1 MHKKMMGAALAIVMA
16 SAALS
21 PVAMAASR
29 YEILQEGDKDG
40 SVYTL
45 QEYLSDKGLLDVD
58 PTGYYGSLTEQA
70 VISFQESAGLS
81 TDGKAG
87 PATLSKLLGSA
98 YDGVTYSGSLN
109 NDMFQYGDEALAVG
123 DIQRRLM
130 ELGYIELSEFTS
142 YYGSITEDGVRR
154 FQRANKLHVDGIAGS
169 ATLKRMFSSSATAY
183 TMYPDDTGND
193 VTRLQKRLAELNYFK
208 QDATGFYG
216 PYTTEAVVAFQK
228 RNDLSADGIA
238 GPKTLD
244 KLYSADAKS
253 AAKASSSSSSSSS
266 ESKEEQKK
274 EDTNKEQTSSSSSS
288 GDVDS
293 VIKLAKSKL
302 GCKYVWSTEGPS
314 TFDCSGFVYYTLK
327 SNGVSVSR
335 LSADGFSNVSSW
347 DKISSI
353 SSLKKGD
360 LVFFRSPSSSRIS
373 HTGIYIGGGQ
383 FIHASSGAG
392 KVIISDINSN
402 YYSSNFVRGR
412 RPNY

>member
-45 QEYLSDKGLLDVD
+45 QEYLADKGLLNVD

-98 YDGVTYSGSLN
+98 YDGVTYSGSLKEDVLQN
-109 NDMFQYGDEALAVG
+109 GDESLAVG
-123 DIQRRLM
+123 DVQRRLM

-142 YYGSITEDGVRR
+142 YFGSITEDGVRR
-154 FQRANKLHVDGIAGS
+154 FQRANKLNVDGIAGP

-216 PYTTEAVVAFQK
+216 PYTTEAVIAFQK

-238 GPKTLD
+238 GPRTLD
-244 KLYSADAKS
+244 KLYSPDAKS
-253 AAKASSSSSSSSS
+253 AAKASSSTD
-266 ESKEEQKK
+266 SKKTEQTEEKKTEEKK
-274 EDTNKEQTSSSSSS
+274 EPASS
-288 GDVDS
+288 GSDVDS

-302 GCKYVWSTEGPS
+302 GCKYVWSTEGPN

-327 SNGVSVSR
+327 SSGVSVSR
-335 LSADGFSNVSSW
+335 LNAAGFSQVSSW
-347 DKISSI
+347 AKVSSI
-353 SSLKKGD
+353 GNLQKGD
-360 LVFFRSPSSSRIS
+360 LVFFRSPSSSRVS
-373 HTGIYIGGGQ
+373 HTGIYIGGGE
-383 FIHASSGAG
+383 FIHAASGKG
-392 KVIISDINSN
+392 KVVISDINSN
-402 YYSSNFVRGR
+402 YYKSNFVVGR

>member
-16 SAALS
+16 LAALS

-45 QEYLSDKGLLDVD
+45 QEYLADKGLLDVA
-58 PTGYYGSLTEQA
+58 PTGYYGTLTEQA

-98 YDGVTYSGSLN
+98 YDGVTYSGSLKE
-109 NDMFQYGDEALAVG
+109 DVFQNGDEALAVG
-123 DIQRRLM
+123 DVQRRLM

-154 FQRANKLHVDGIAGS
+154 FQRANKLNVDGIAGP

-193 VTRLQKRLAELNYFK
+193 VTRLQKRLTELDYFK

-216 PYTTEAVVAFQK
+216 PYTTEAVTAFQK
-228 RNDLSADGIA
+228 RNGLSADGIV

-244 KLYSADAKS
+244 KLYSPDAKS
-253 AAKASSSSSSSSS
+253 AAKASSSTD
-266 ESKEEQKK
+266 SKKTEEKKTEQKK
-274 EDTNKEQTSSSSSS
+274 EPASSG

-302 GCKYVWSTEGPS
+302 GCKYVWSTEGPN

-327 SNGVSVSR
+327 SSGVSVSR
-335 LSADGFSNVSSW
+335 LNAAGFSQVSSW
-347 DKISSI
+347 AKVSSI
-353 SSLKKGD
+353 GSLQKGD
-360 LVFFRSPSSSRIS
+360 LVFFRSPSSSRVS
-373 HTGIYIGGGQ
+373 HTGIYIGGGE
-383 FIHASSGAG
+383 FIHAASGKG
-392 KVIISDINSN
+392 KVVISDINSN
-402 YYSSNFVRGR
+402 YYKSNFVVGR

>member
-16 SAALS
+16 LAALS

-45 QEYLSDKGLLDVD
+45 QEYLADKGLLDVD
-58 PTGYYGSLTEQA
+58 PTGYYGTLTEQA

-98 YDGVTYSGSLN
+98 YDGVTYSGSLKE
-109 NDMFQYGDEALAVG
+109 DVFQNGDEALAVG
-123 DIQRRLM
+123 DVQRRLM

-154 FQRANKLHVDGIAGS
+154 FQRANKLNVDGIAGP

-193 VTRLQKRLAELNYFK
+193 VTRLQKRLTELDYFK

-216 PYTTEAVVAFQK
+216 PYTMEAVTAFQK
-228 RNDLSADGIA
+228 RNGLSADGIA

-244 KLYSADAKS
+244 KLYSPDAKS
-253 AAKASSSSSSSSS
+253 AAKASSSTD
-266 ESKEEQKK
+266 SKKTEEKKTEQKK
-274 EDTNKEQTSSSSSS
+274 EPASSG

-302 GCKYVWSTEGPS
+302 GCKYVWSTEGPN

-327 SNGVSVSR
+327 SSGVSVSR
-335 LSADGFSNVSSW
+335 LNAAGFSQVSSW
-347 DKISSI
+347 AKVSSI
-353 SSLKKGD
+353 GSLQKGD
-360 LVFFRSPSSSRIS
+360 LVFFRSPSSSRVS
-373 HTGIYIGGGQ
+373 HTGIYIGGGE
-383 FIHASSGAG
+383 FIHAASGKG
-392 KVIISDINSN
+392 KVVISDINSN
-402 YYSSNFVRGR
+402 YYKSNFVVGR